1 MNSKSQVSQDRS
13 RTVRDREYCAE
24 VKQDLNATFGAGFLR
39 NMALDCFIGARG
51 RDIES
56 QVMPMS
62 QVKR

>member
-1 MNSKSQVSQDRS
+1 MNSKSSLSRDHR
-13 RTVRDREYCAE
+13 RTVRDREYCAQ
-24 VKQDLNATFGAGFLR
+24 VKQDLKQTFGAGFLR